1 MALNFHQLHIFHT
14 VAEKGSFSMA
24 AQSLHMTQP
33 AVTMQVQS
41 LEDYFGTK
49 LFQRS
54 TKRIELTEAG
64 RTLLP
69 FAKQSIE
76 LIQDAGRA
84 MSRYTHMLEGRLQ
97 LGASLTIGEYILPRL
112 LGPFGKEYPSI
123 SVSLKVMN
131 TTQIIEEI
139 CGHQLTFG
147 LVEAPISHPDVK
159 ADIVLNDELKLILP
173 SDHPLANK
181 ERVTLDDVLPYPL
194 ILREQGS
201 GTRQVMEQELQRAGV
216 GKDGLNIVMELGSTG
231 AIKSA
236 VEAGLGITVMSPT
249 AVRHETALGIFKVRS
264 IENVVFTRHFY
275 SIYLRA
281 ALLPISAVT
290 FLTFLRERDLKAW
303 L

>member
-1 MALNFHQLHIFHT
+1 MALNFHQLHIFYT

-24 AQSLHMTQP
+24 AQALHMTQP

-49 LFQRS
+49 LFHRS
-54 TKRIELTEAG
+54 TKRIDLTEAG

-69 FAKQSIE
+69 FAKRSID
-76 LIQDAGRA
+76 LIKDTDIA
-84 MSRYTHMLEGRLQ
+84 MSKFTHMLEGRLQ

-131 TTQIIEEI
+131 TTQILEEI
-139 CGHQLTFG
+139 FNHQLTFG
-147 LVEAPISHPDVK
+147 LVEAPIHHPDVRTEV
-159 ADIVLNDELKLILP
+159 VLNDELLLIVP
-173 SDHPLANK
+173 SEHPLADR
-181 ERVTLDDVLPYPL
+181 ERITIDDVQQFPF

-201 GTRQVMEQELQRAGV
+201 GTRQVMEQELQRV
-216 GKDGLNIVMELGSTG
+216 GFGADRLRIVMELGSTG

-236 VEAGLGITVMSPT
+236 VEAGLGITLLSPT
-249 AVRHETALGIFKVRS
+249 AVRHETALGIFKVKP
-264 IENVVFTRHFY
+264 IEGLTFTRHFY
-275 SIYLRA
+275 SIYLEA